1 MKLLK
6 PLLLVGSLLLSSAI
20 WAEGGAARTLEHIEK
35 MRDKAE
41 AALTQVEKVPAC
53 GRSASMKGH
62 MNMLDEIMTQ
72 LHKEHPAPGMS
83 PEEHAT
89 WMEQHDKLMDDVLGQ
104 MMRQHKLMMTEMKC
118 RK

>member
-20 WAEGGAARTLEHIEK
+20 WAEGGGDRTFERIEN
-35 MRDKAE
+35 MRDQAE

-53 GRSASMKGH
+53 GRNMSMMEH
-62 MNMLDEIMTQ
+62 MNMLDGIMTE
-72 LHKEHPAPGMS
+72 LHKEHPAQGMS
-83 PEEHAT
+83 PEEHLS

-104 MMRQHKLMMTEMKC
+104 MMRQHKLMMAEMQCHK
-118 RK
+118 